1 MARTPSTQRLPLG
14 QPPPDFTLPDAAG
27 NFFHLR
33 DLASQKPT
41 VVMFVCNHCPFVVH
55 IRDALGRLAR
65 EFQVKGVNFVAI
77 NSNDASQYPED
88 APARMPAFAREGG
101 WDFPYLVDASQQVAR
116 AWHAACTPDFFVLD
130 AAGRL
135 AYAGQFDSSR
145 PGNGAP
151 VDGGDL
157 RATLEALLAGRPAP
171 SPQKPSLGCN
181 IKWKPGN
188 EPAFS

>member
-14 QPPPDFTLPDAAG
+14 QPPPDFTLPDATG
-27 NFFHLR
+27 KSLSLR

-55 IRDALGRLAR
+55 VRDALGRLAR
-65 EFQVKGVNFVAI
+65 EFQSKGVKFVAI

-88 APARMPAFAREGG
+88 APARMPAFAGDGG
-101 WDFPYLVDASQQVAR
+101 WNFPYLVDESQQVAR

-145 PGNGAP
+145 PGNGTP
-151 VDGGDL
+151 VDGEDL
-157 RATLEALLAGRPAP
+157 RATLETLLAGRPVP

-188 EPAFS
+188 EPTFS

>member
-1 MARTPSTQRLPLG
+1 LG
-14 QPPPDFTLPDAAG
+14 QPPPDFTLPDATG
-27 NFFHLR
+27 KSFRLG

-55 IRDALGRLAR
+55 VRDALGRLAR
-65 EFQVKGVNFVAI
+65 EFQSKGVKFVAI
-77 NSNDASQYPED
+77 NANDASQYPED

-101 WDFPYLVDASQQVAR
+101 WDFPYLVDESQQVAR

-130 AAGRL
+130 ALGRL

-145 PGNGAP
+145 PGNGTP
-151 VDGGDL
+151 VDGEDL
-157 RATLEALLAGRPAP
+157 RATLEALLAGRPVP

-188 EPAFS
+188 EPTFS

>member
-1 MARTPSTQRLPLG
+1 MARTPSTQHLPLG

-33 DLASQKPT
+33 DLASHQPT

-55 IRDALGRLAR
+55 VRDALGRLAR
-65 EFQVKGVNFVAI
+65 EFQVKGVKFVAI
-77 NSNDASQYPED
+77 NSNDATQYPED

-101 WDFPYLVDASQQVAR
+101 WDFPYLVDESQQVAR

-145 PGNGAP
+145 PGSGTP

-157 RATLEALLAGRPAP
+157 QAVLEALLAGRPVP

-188 EPAFS
+188 EPTFT